1 MGMTETAI
9 LKTAAHELTHFI
21 QANSAQYEAL
31 KSFVINKLTH
41 EEGVSFEDLVA
52 DKQRREPGLEYNE
65 AVDEVVA
72 DACEMMLGDSTV
84 VEQLAKENRNLA
96 EKIRDWLREWVENLK
111 IALEGLQADRTESRA
126 MMQYAREL
134 QEIWDNALMDAA
146 RNNRGTV
153 EKAAPAESRRQV
165 RENFSNEIDSWVK
178 DDMAEGVRFTM
189 GSTGPVMQGLG
200 AIESDIYMEGDKIK
214 KIMQDHPEMTLIGPG
229 CAAHGG
235 GHGPMVQKPA
245 LERGGPEPV

>member
-1 MGMTETAI
+1 M
-9 LKTAAHELTHFI
+9 
-21 QANSAQYEAL
+21 
-31 KSFVINKLTH
+31 
-41 EEGVSFEDLVA
+41 
-52 DKQRREPGLEYNE
+52 R
-65 AVDEVVA
+65 
-72 DACEMMLGDSTV
+72 LGDSTV
-84 VEQLAKENRNLA
+84 VEQLAKENRSLV

-111 IALEGLQADRTESRA
+111 TALEGLQADRTESRA

-178 DDMAEGVRFTM
+178 DDMPEGVRFTL

-229 CAAHGG
+229 RAAHGG
-235 GHGPMVQKPA
+235 GHGPKGQKPA
-245 LERGGPEPV
+245 LERG